1 MYVIIHMGK
10 TRGCLKDQIVG
21 MIHMIATG
29 DITNKHYITGEIY
42 TQDDTDVVDTMKT
55 LDDFLSKKSYMY
67 LQKICDFSIRDLSGA
82 KLGSKDLVE
91 RTTKLN
97 YANSSMTFVGDIE
110 VDAMKVQ
117 YMMMA
122 HRLINKSHLSNLIT
136 NDDVEPTRM
145 KCVPLDSELWM
156 YVFPEC
162 ESKFIEKHAIISGGL

>member
-1 MYVIIHMGK
+1 MV
-10 TRGCLKDQIVG
+10 
-21 MIHMIATG
+21 ATG
-29 DITNKHYITGEIY
+29 DETNKHYIEGEIY
-42 TQDDTDVVDTMKT
+42 TQDDSDIVDTMKT
-55 LDDFLSKKSYMY
+55 LDEFLSKKSYMY
-67 LQKICDFSIRDLSGA
+67 LQKICDFNILDLSGA

-97 YANSSMTFVGDIE
+97 SANSNMIFVSDIE

-122 HRLINKSHLSNLIT
+122 HRLINKSHLTNLLI

-162 ESKFIEKHAIISGGL
+162 ESKFIEKHAIVSGGL